1 MLVILRAPLTHFI
14 LHCYHRS
21 DVLGQFMPMVG
32 VDWSQ
37 MGVAHLFCAIKVCNI
52 SSYVSG
58 VHSIHIM
65 LIG

>member
-1 MLVILRAPLTHFI
+1 
-14 LHCYHRS
+14 
-21 DVLGQFMPMVG
+21 MPMVG

-37 MGVAHLFCAIKVCNI
+37 IGVTHLFGAIKVCNI